1 MSENKSAKQTVVE
14 NGTEFEGVMRS
25 ECPIVVS
32 GQVKGEVS
40 APALTLTNDGSVHGK
55 IKVKQLKS
63 QGSLG
68 GEIDAESVEL
78 SGSVTDNTVIRSAA
92 LEVKL
97 QETGGNR
104 LQVSFGNCELQVGD
118 ASKKSKSESQGSS
131 NKKEHTAPEPV
142 AVN

>member
-1 MSENKSAKQTVVE
+1 MSDNKIAKQTVVE
-14 NGTEFEGVMRS
+14 NGTEFQGVLRS
-25 ECPIVVS
+25 ECPVVVS
-32 GQVKGEVS
+32 GKVKGEVS
-40 APALTLTNDGSVHGK
+40 APELTLTSDGNVQGK

-63 QGSLG
+63 EGSIG

-78 SGSVTDNTVIRSAA
+78 SGSVSDNTVIRSAA

-97 QETGGNR
+97 QESGGNR

-118 ASKKSKSESQGSS
+118 PSKKSKSESHGGA
-131 NKKEHTAPEPV
+131 NKKEHSAPEPV

>member
-1 MSENKSAKQTVVE
+1 MSDNKIAKQTVVE
-14 NGTEFEGVMRS
+14 NGTEFQGVLRS
-25 ECPIVVS
+25 ECPVVVS
-32 GQVKGEVS
+32 GKVKGEVS
-40 APALTLTNDGSVHGK
+40 APELTLTSDGHVQGK

-63 QGSLG
+63 EGSLG

-78 SGSVTDNTVIRSAA
+78 SGSVSENTVIRSAA

-97 QETGGNR
+97 QESGGNR

-118 ASKKSKSESQGSS
+118 PSKKSKSESHGGA
-131 NKKEHTAPEPV
+131 NKKEHSAPEPV